1 MFLMKAFHVQEA
13 NLPFLCREA
22 GQRNEGEDTLHDV
35 AGHLIWMVSMHTWT
49 SAMTRQLGRQP
60 STMSSHQEARFECSK
75 LLKNLKQ

>member
-22 GQRNEGEDTLHDV
+22 CQRNEGEDTLHDV
-35 AGHLIWMVSMHTWT
+35 AGHLICMVSLHTWT
-49 SAMTRQLGRQP
+49 SAMTGQFGRQP
-60 STMSSHQEARFECSK
+60 STMSSHQETRFKRSK